1 MYFELTLISYIIDR
15 IFGEFGSIKHPVV
28 FMGDFISWFEKKFY
42 KDSIFRGSLL
52 TFSLLIIIFIISYS
66 LSFLPCYILAIFA
79 STGIASKML
88 YESVKDIIQNP
99 QNIKYLVSRDTK
111 ELNSSDINKAGIE
124 TYGENLSDGVIAPI
138 FYLLLFGIV
147 GIAIYKGINTLDSM
161 VGYRDKRYENFG
173 KISAKLDD
181 IANYIPSRI
190 TALLITLLFFSLNSL
205 KAIKDFAHLHES
217 PNAGYP
223 ISALAGAIG
232 VKLGGDTSYFGKIKK
247 KSYFG
252 YGKTEI
258 LSQDIQKAI
267 ALQIRIDI
275 FIILSLFFC
284 LGL

>member
-217 PNAGYP
+217 LNAGYP